1 MVARSPQSAAWGTWR
16 REPGTF
22 TGRSMPLP
30 AGATLPFV
38 IAAEAHVLDVST
50 EWDPH
55 RHPAHELVWVRD
67 GTMTAR
73 VDSRIFTVSEG
84 YGLWVPAGEVH
95 AGRLTARVR
104 LYDAFFAPEHL
115 PRTLPGPTV
124 VTMTPVLESLLIH
137 LARPDLGSEERARAE
152 AVVFDVMAPSTRQ
165 FAVRLPHDARIDP
178 IAEALLE
185 DPGDERSLDEW
196 ARELGASTRTIT
208 RAFRATTGL
217 TFVQW
222 RQSARI
228 HRAVTLLSDGRGVR
242 EVSEALGYTHPGTFI
257 DAFRR
262 VMGTT
267 PGSYVQASSISVR

>member
-1 MVARSPQSAAWGTWR
+1 
-16 REPGTF
+16 
-22 TGRSMPLP
+22 MPLP
-30 AGATLPFV
+30 EGTTLPFV
-38 IAAEAHVLDVST
+38 IAAESHVLDVST

-55 RHPAHELVWVRD
+55 RHPAHELVWVRE

-73 VDSRIFTVSEG
+73 VRDRIFTVSDG

-115 PRTLPGPTV
+115 PRALPGPTV

-137 LARPDLGSEERARAE
+137 LARPDLGSDERARAE

-165 FAVRLPHDARIDP
+165 FAVQLPHDARIDR

-185 DPGDERSLDEW
+185 DPGDERSLEEW
-196 ARELGASTRTIT
+196 AREIDTSTRTIT

-217 TFVQW
+217 TFTQW

-228 HRAVTLLSDGRGVR
+228 HQAVVLLSDGSGVR
-242 EVSEALGYTHPGTFI
+242 DVSERLGYTHPGTFI

-262 VMGTT
+262 VLGTT
-267 PGSYVQASSISVR
+267 PGSFAQSSPPLSDFPNSMS